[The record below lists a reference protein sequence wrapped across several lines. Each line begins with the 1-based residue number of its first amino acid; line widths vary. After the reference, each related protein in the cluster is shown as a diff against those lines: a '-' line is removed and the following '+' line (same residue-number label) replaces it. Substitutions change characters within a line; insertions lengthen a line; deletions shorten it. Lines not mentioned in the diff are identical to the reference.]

1 MKRKRYI
8 VTYDIANPKRLRSV
22 ARISEG
28 FGYRLQYSVF
38 ECLLD
43 PLRYEEMKA
52 KLTTTIHHT
61 EDQILFIALGTK
73 KADSNLAIESL
84 GIPYKKHSRITII

>member
-8 VTYDIANPKRLRSV
+8 VSYDIANPKRLRTV
-22 ARISEG
+22 ARIAEG

-43 PLRYEEMKA
+43 PLRYEKMKA
-52 KLTTTIHHT
+52 EFLETIHHT

-73 KADSNLAIESL
+73 KADGNLAIESL
-84 GIPYKKHSRITII
+84 GIPYRQHSRITII